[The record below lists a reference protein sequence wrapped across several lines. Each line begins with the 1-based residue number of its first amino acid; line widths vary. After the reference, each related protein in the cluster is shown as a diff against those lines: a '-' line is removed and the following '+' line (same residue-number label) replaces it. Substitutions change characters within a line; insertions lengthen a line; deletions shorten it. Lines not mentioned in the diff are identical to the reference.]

1 MNKFLYYK
9 LLSLLLIIAVVSL
22 FYPHSAQAGGVV
34 KAVTNVVKA
43 IVKNIV
49 PILIVVAVVV
59 IAIAAGA
66 IVAHVGLALAPTV
79 FTTLA
84 GTVIVGA
91 VMVGAALLAA
101 DCLFDGAAGGA
112 VDPNIICK
120 PRSEGG
126 VSGGALQV
134 DVRANGSD
142 GPISLLA
149 PADLRIQWSIS
160 GADQSTACTATDAWS
175 GDITNATGES
185 QMSSVSSGNYSYGI
199 RCNRSS
205 DGASTYDSVT
215 VNVIGPPTIDFRTS
229 DEVELPNPI
238 NLAWATEN
246 ADSLTASGDWSGP
259 KQAGP
264 LPYKTEQLFKPRGN
278 YTFTLTAT
286 GPAGTASET
295 RNVRVIQVPRCS
307 FIANPTSII
316 PPASSTL
323 SWSCQYADSCSID
336 QGIGSVNNV
345 SGTKGVRP
353 IQTTDYTLTCGG
365 LDDSRSYYA
374 TVNVGFTPKLREVI
388 PR

>member
-1 MNKFLYYK
+1 MNKLNNYKFL
-9 LLSLLLIIAVVSL
+9 SILLIIAATLL
-22 FYPHSAQAGGVV
+22 FYVPQAQAKGVI
-34 KAVTNVVKA
+34 TA
-43 IVKNIV
+43 IVAVIAV
-49 PILIVVAVVV
+49 VLIVVAVVV

-66 IVAHVGLALAPTV
+66 IVAQAGLALAPTV

-91 VMVGAALLAA
+91 VMVGAALLVA

-149 PADLRIQWSIS
+149 PADFRIQWAIS

-264 LPYKTEQLFKPRGN
+264 LPYKTEQLFKPRGS
-278 YTFTLTAT
+278 YIFTLTAT

>member
-1 MNKFLYYK
+1 MNKLNNYKFL
-9 LLSLLLIIAVVSL
+9 SILLIIAATLL
-22 FYPHSAQAGGVV
+22 FYVPQAQAKGVI
-34 KAVTNVVKA
+34 TA
-43 IVKNIV
+43 IVAVIAV
-49 PILIVVAVVV
+49 VLIVVAVVA

-149 PADLRIQWSIS
+149 PADFRIQWAIS

-264 LPYKTEQLFKPRGN
+264 LPYKTEQLFKPRGS
-278 YTFTLTAT
+278 YIFTLTAT

>member
-1 MNKFLYYK
+1 MNKLNNYKFL
-9 LLSLLLIIAVVSL
+9 SILLIIAATLL
-22 FYPHSAQAGGVV
+22 FYVPQAQAKGVI
-34 KAVTNVVKA
+34 TA
-43 IVKNIV
+43 IVAVIAV
-49 PILIVVAVVV
+49 VLIVVAVVA

-66 IVAHVGLALAPTV
+66 IVAHAGLALAPTV

-112 VDPNIICK
+112 VDPNIICT

-149 PADLRIQWSIS
+149 PADFRIQWAIS

-264 LPYKTEQLFKPRGN
+264 LPYKTEQLFKPRGS
-278 YTFTLTAT
+278 YIFTLTAT
-286 GPAGTASET
+286 GPAGIASET

>member
-1 MNKFLYYK
+1 MNKLNNYKFL
-9 LLSLLLIIAVVSL
+9 SILLIIAATLL
-22 FYPHSAQAGGVV
+22 FYVPQAQAKGVI
-34 KAVTNVVKA
+34 TA
-43 IVKNIV
+43 IVAVIAV
-49 PILIVVAVVV
+49 VLIVVAVVV

-66 IVAHVGLALAPTV
+66 IVAQAGLALAPTV

-120 PRSEGG
+120 PRSGGG

-149 PADLRIQWSIS
+149 PADFRIQWAIS
-160 GADQSTACTATDAWS
+160 GADQSTACTATGAWS

-264 LPYKTEQLFKPRGN
+264 LPYKTEQLFKPRGS
-278 YTFTLTAT
+278 YIFTLTAT

-295 RNVRVIQVPRCS
+295 RNVKVIQVPRCS

-374 TVNVGFTPKLREVI
+374 TVNVGFTPKLREII

>member
-1 MNKFLYYK
+1 MNKLNNYKFL
-9 LLSLLLIIAVVSL
+9 SILLIIAATLL
-22 FYPHSAQAGGVV
+22 FYVPQAQAKGVI
-34 KAVTNVVKA
+34 TA
-43 IVKNIV
+43 IVAVIAV
-49 PILIVVAVVV
+49 VLIVVAVVV

-66 IVAHVGLALAPTV
+66 IVAQAGLALAPTV

-112 VDPNIICK
+112 VDPNIICT

-149 PADLRIQWSIS
+149 PADFRIQWAIS

-264 LPYKTEQLFKPRGN
+264 LPYKTEQLFKPRGS
-278 YTFTLTAT
+278 YIFTLTAT

>member
-1 MNKFLYYK
+1 MNKLNNYKFL
-9 LLSLLLIIAVVSL
+9 SILLIIAATLL
-22 FYPHSAQAGGVV
+22 FYVPQAQAKGVI
-34 KAVTNVVKA
+34 TA
-43 IVKNIV
+43 IVAVIAV
-49 PILIVVAVVV
+49 VLIVVAVVV

-112 VDPNIICK
+112 VDPNIICT

-149 PADLRIQWSIS
+149 PADFRIQWAIS

-246 ADSLTASGDWSGP
+246 ADSLMASGDWSGS
-259 KQAGP
+259 KQAGTY
-264 LPYKTEQLFKPRGN
+264 PYKTEQFFKPRGS
-278 YTFTLTAT
+278 YIFTLTAT
-286 GPAGTASET
+286 GPAGIASET

-374 TVNVGFTPKLREVI
+374 TVNVGFTPKLREII

>member
-1 MNKFLYYK
+1 MNKLNNYKFL
-9 LLSLLLIIAVVSL
+9 SILLIIAATLL
-22 FYPHSAQAGGVV
+22 FYVPQAQAKGVI
-34 KAVTNVVKA
+34 TA
-43 IVKNIV
+43 IVAVIAV
-49 PILIVVAVVV
+49 VLIVVAVVV

-66 IVAHVGLALAPTV
+66 IVAQAGLALAPTV

-134 DVRANGSD
+134 DVRANGFD

-149 PADLRIQWSIS
+149 PADFRIQWAIS

-205 DGASTYDSVT
+205 DGASAYDSVT

-264 LPYKTEQLFKPRGN
+264 LPYKTEQLFKPRGS
-278 YTFTLTAT
+278 YIFTLTAT
-286 GPAGTASET
+286 GPASIASET

>member
-1 MNKFLYYK
+1 MNKLNNYKFL
-9 LLSLLLIIAVVSL
+9 SILLIIAATLL
-22 FYPHSAQAGGVV
+22 FYVPQAQAKGVI
-34 KAVTNVVKA
+34 TA
-43 IVKNIV
+43 IVAVIAV
-49 PILIVVAVVV
+49 VLIVVAVVV

-66 IVAHVGLALAPTV
+66 IVAQAGLALAPTV

-120 PRSEGG
+120 PRSGGG

-149 PADLRIQWSIS
+149 PADFRIQWAIS

-264 LPYKTEQLFKPRGN
+264 LPYKTEQLFKPRGS
-278 YTFTLTAT
+278 YIFTLTAT

>member
-1 MNKFLYYK
+1 MNKLNNYKFL
-9 LLSLLLIIAVVSL
+9 SILLIIAATLL
-22 FYPHSAQAGGVV
+22 FYVPQAQAKGVI
-34 KAVTNVVKA
+34 TA
-43 IVKNIV
+43 IVAVIAV
-49 PILIVVAVVV
+49 VLIVVAVVA

-66 IVAHVGLALAPTV
+66 IVAQAGLALAPTV

-120 PRSEGG
+120 PRSGGG

-149 PADLRIQWSIS
+149 PADFRIQWAIS

-264 LPYKTEQLFKPRGN
+264 LPYKTEQLFKPRGS
-278 YTFTLTAT
+278 YIFTLTAT

>member
-1 MNKFLYYK
+1 MNKLNNYKFL
-9 LLSLLLIIAVVSL
+9 SILLIIAATLL
-22 FYPHSAQAGGVV
+22 FYVPQAQAKGVI
-34 KAVTNVVKA
+34 TA
-43 IVKNIV
+43 IVAVIAV
-49 PILIVVAVVV
+49 VLIVVAVVA

-66 IVAHVGLALAPTV
+66 IVAQAGLALAPTV

-149 PADLRIQWSIS
+149 PADFRIQWAIS

-264 LPYKTEQLFKPRGN
+264 LPYKTEQLFKPRGS
-278 YTFTLTAT
+278 YIFTLTAT

>member
-1 MNKFLYYK
+1 MNILFNKPFIY
-9 LLSLLLIIAVVSL
+9 LLILAVIAVTTPKIVE
-22 FYPHSAQAGGVV
+22 AKGVV
-34 KAVTNVVKA
+34 TAVLTVVA
-43 IVKNIV
+43 IA
-49 PILIVVAVVV
+49 VAVVV
-59 IAIAAGA
+59 TVATAGVGALVVAPALGYAVGSVGSIALGVAG
-66 IVAHVGLALAPTV
+66 GL
-79 FTTLA
+79 
-84 GTVIVGA
+84 VGA
-91 VMVGAALLAA
+91 VVGSFIASVIDPTVTGCWLDHSVSNVYVDKGCTERGGTPIITPSISGFTVNISAADQTCASTDKVDLNIQYSNISQVTKASINRDGQVIASDLTPPPTTYTDRNLPLQSKYVYQVLANLTDGSGAASNVLEL
-101 DCLFDGAAGGA
+101 
-112 VDPNIICK
+112 
-120 PRSEGG
+120 G
-126 VSGGALQV
+126 VCVPAIDFKAPSPVELPA
-134 DVRANGSD
+134 
-142 GPISLLA
+142 PISL
-149 PADLRIQWSIS
+149 
-160 GADQSTACTATDAWS
+160 
-175 GDITNATGES
+175 
-185 QMSSVSSGNYSYGI
+185 
-199 RCNRSS
+199 
-205 DGASTYDSVT
+205 
-215 VNVIGPPTIDFRTS
+215 F
-229 DEVELPNPI
+229 
-238 NLAWATEN
+238 WATEN

>member
-1 MNKFLYYK
+1 MNKLNNYKFL
-9 LLSLLLIIAVVSL
+9 SILLIIAATLL
-22 FYPHSAQAGGVV
+22 FYVPQAQAKGVI
-34 KAVTNVVKA
+34 TA
-43 IVKNIV
+43 IVAVIAV
-49 PILIVVAVVV
+49 VLIVVAVVA

-120 PRSEGG
+120 PRSERSEGG

-149 PADLRIQWSIS
+149 PADFRIQWAIS

-246 ADSLTASGDWSGP
+246 ADSLTASGDWSGS

-264 LPYKTEQLFKPRGN
+264 LPYKTEEISKPRGN

-286 GPAGTASET
+286 GPGGSSSDTK
-295 RNVRVIQVPRCS
+295 NVRVIQVPRCS
-307 FIANPTSII
+307 FTANPTSII
-316 PPASSTL
+316 PPEYSTL
-323 SWSCQYADSCSID
+323 SWSCEYTDSCSID
-336 QGIGSVNNV
+336 QGIGSVNNI
-345 SGTKGVRP
+345 SGTKDVRP
-353 IQTTDYTLTCGG
+353 PETTTYILSCSG
-365 LDDSRSYYA
+365 LDGSRSYPA
-374 TVNVGFTPKLREVI
+374 TVNVGFTPKLREII

>member
-1 MNKFLYYK
+1 MNKLNNYKFL
-9 LLSLLLIIAVVSL
+9 SILLIIAATLL
-22 FYPHSAQAGGVV
+22 FYVPQAQAKGVI
-34 KAVTNVVKA
+34 TA
-43 IVKNIV
+43 IVAVIAV
-49 PILIVVAVVV
+49 VLIVVAVVA

-112 VDPNIICK
+112 VDPNIICT

-149 PADLRIQWSIS
+149 PADFRIQWAIS

>member
-1 MNKFLYYK
+1 MNKLNNYKFL
-9 LLSLLLIIAVVSL
+9 SILLIIAATLL
-22 FYPHSAQAGGVV
+22 FYVPQAQAKGVI
-34 KAVTNVVKA
+34 TA
-43 IVKNIV
+43 IVAVIAV
-49 PILIVVAVVV
+49 VLIVVAVVV

-66 IVAHVGLALAPTV
+66 IVAQAGLALAPTV

-112 VDPNIICK
+112 VDPNIICT
-120 PRSEGG
+120 PRSERSEGG

-149 PADLRIQWSIS
+149 PADFRIQWAIS

-215 VNVIGPPTIDFRTS
+215 VNVIGPPTIDFRAP

-246 ADSLTASGDWSGP
+246 ADSLTASGDWSGS

-264 LPYKTEQLFKPRGN
+264 LPYKTEEISKPRGN

-286 GPAGTASET
+286 GPGGSSSDTK
-295 RNVRVIQVPRCS
+295 NVRVIQVPRCS
-307 FIANPTSII
+307 FTANPTSII
-316 PPASSTL
+316 PPEYSTL
-323 SWSCQYADSCSID
+323 SWSCEYTDSCSID
-336 QGIGSVNNV
+336 QGIGSVNNI
-345 SGTKGVRP
+345 SGTKDVRP
-353 IQTTDYTLTCGG
+353 PETTTYILSCSG
-365 LDDSRSYYA
+365 LDGSRSYQA

>member
-1 MNKFLYYK
+1 MNKLNNYKFL
-9 LLSLLLIIAVVSL
+9 SILLIIAATLL
-22 FYPHSAQAGGVV
+22 FYVPQAQAKGVI
-34 KAVTNVVKA
+34 TA
-43 IVKNIV
+43 IVAVIAV
-49 PILIVVAVVV
+49 VLIVVAVVV

-149 PADLRIQWSIS
+149 PADFRIQWAIS

-264 LPYKTEQLFKPRGN
+264 LPYKTEQLFKPRGS
-278 YTFTLTAT
+278 YIFTLTAT

-295 RNVRVIQVPRCS
+295 RNVKVIQVPRCS

>member
-1 MNKFLYYK
+1 MNKLNNYKFL
-9 LLSLLLIIAVVSL
+9 SILLIIAATLL
-22 FYPHSAQAGGVV
+22 FYVPQAQAKGVI
-34 KAVTNVVKA
+34 TA
-43 IVKNIV
+43 IVAVIAV
-49 PILIVVAVVV
+49 VLIVVAVVA

-149 PADLRIQWSIS
+149 PADFRIQWAIS

-264 LPYKTEQLFKPRGN
+264 LPYKTEQLFKPRGS
-278 YTFTLTAT
+278 YIFTLTAT
-286 GPAGTASET
+286 GPAGIASET

>member
-1 MNKFLYYK
+1 MNKLNNYKFL
-9 LLSLLLIIAVVSL
+9 SILLIIAATLL
-22 FYPHSAQAGGVV
+22 FYVPQAQAKGVI
-34 KAVTNVVKA
+34 TA
-43 IVKNIV
+43 IVAVIAV
-49 PILIVVAVVV
+49 VLIVVAVVA

-66 IVAHVGLALAPTV
+66 IVAHAGLALAPTV

-149 PADLRIQWSIS
+149 PADFRIQWAIS

>member
-1 MNKFLYYK
+1 MNKLNNYKFL
-9 LLSLLLIIAVVSL
+9 SILLIIAATLL
-22 FYPHSAQAGGVV
+22 FYVPQAQAKGVI
-34 KAVTNVVKA
+34 TA
-43 IVKNIV
+43 IVAVIAV
-49 PILIVVAVVV
+49 VLIVVAVVA

-66 IVAHVGLALAPTV
+66 IVAHAGLALAPTV

-149 PADLRIQWSIS
+149 PADFRIQWAIS

-264 LPYKTEQLFKPRGN
+264 LPYKTEQLFKPRGS
-278 YTFTLTAT
+278 YIFTLTAT

>member
-1 MNKFLYYK
+1 MNKLNNYKFL
-9 LLSLLLIIAVVSL
+9 SILLIIAATLL
-22 FYPHSAQAGGVV
+22 FYVPQAQAKGVI
-34 KAVTNVVKA
+34 TA
-43 IVKNIV
+43 IVAVIAV
-49 PILIVVAVVV
+49 VLIVVAVVV

-66 IVAHVGLALAPTV
+66 IVAQAGLALAPTV

-149 PADLRIQWSIS
+149 PADFRIQWAIS

-264 LPYKTEQLFKPRGN
+264 LPYKTEQLFKPRGS
-278 YTFTLTAT
+278 YIFTLTAT

>member
-1 MNKFLYYK
+1 MNKLNNYKFL
-9 LLSLLLIIAVVSL
+9 SILLIIAATLL
-22 FYPHSAQAGGVV
+22 FYVPQAQAKGVI
-34 KAVTNVVKA
+34 TA
-43 IVKNIV
+43 IVAVIAV
-49 PILIVVAVVV
+49 VLIVVAVVV

-66 IVAHVGLALAPTV
+66 IVAQAGLALAPTV

-126 VSGGALQV
+126 VSGGVLQV

-149 PADLRIQWSIS
+149 PADFRIQWAIS

-246 ADSLTASGDWSGP
+246 ADSLTASGDWSGS

-264 LPYKTEQLFKPRGN
+264 LPYKTEEISKPRGN

-286 GPAGTASET
+286 GPGGSSSDTK
-295 RNVRVIQVPRCS
+295 NVRVIQVPRCS
-307 FIANPTSII
+307 FTANPTSII
-316 PPASSTL
+316 PPEYSTL
-323 SWSCQYADSCSID
+323 SWSCEYTDSCSID
-336 QGIGSVNNV
+336 QGIGSVNNI
-345 SGTKGVRP
+345 SGTKDVRP
-353 IQTTDYTLTCGG
+353 PETTTYILSCSG
-365 LDDSRSYYA
+365 LDGSRSYPA
-374 TVNVGFTPKLREVI
+374 TVNVGFTPKLREII